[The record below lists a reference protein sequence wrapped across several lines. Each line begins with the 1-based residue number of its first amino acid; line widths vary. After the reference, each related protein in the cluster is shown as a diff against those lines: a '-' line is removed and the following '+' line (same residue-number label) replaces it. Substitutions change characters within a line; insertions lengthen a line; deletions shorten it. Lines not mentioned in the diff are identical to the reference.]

1 MNHRPQHVSQH
12 PLPRPSLIQVILSVL
27 ASFFGV
33 QNRQNFERD
42 FKHGKAAHYIVV
54 GLVMTIVLIVV
65 LASLVNL
72 VLRVSGV

>member
-1 MNHRPQHVSQH
+1 MNHGPPHVSQD
-12 PLPRPSLIQVILSVL
+12 PFSRPSLFQVILSVL

-42 FKHGKAAHYIVV
+42 FKHGKAAHYIVI
-54 GLVMTIVLIVV
+54 GLAMTIVLVV
-65 LASLVNL
+65 ALVSLVKL